1 MSIPGFGSA
10 EKVNHTAS
18 SVTLTIPQSYEWR
31 IEVPFNRILKFK
43 VLTGIVEING
53 TELANNTEIQL
64 SGTKLTCTRQ

>member
-1 MSIPGFGSA
+1 MADRGS
-10 EKVNHTAS
+10 
-18 SVTLTIPQSYEWR
+18 
-31 IEVPFNRILKFK
+31 FNRILKFK